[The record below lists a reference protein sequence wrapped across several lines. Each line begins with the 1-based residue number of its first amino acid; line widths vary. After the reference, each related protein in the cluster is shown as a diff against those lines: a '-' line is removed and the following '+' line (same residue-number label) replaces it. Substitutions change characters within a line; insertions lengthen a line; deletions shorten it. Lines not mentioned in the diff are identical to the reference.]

1 MLGRMELTGT
11 VKAIIYRSEDTGFT
25 VLELTNEA
33 GEDMTAIGEMPL
45 AGVGE
50 RVELTGQWTEHKT
63 YGHQFRVETCKTLA
77 PATLTALKNYL
88 ASGLIKGVGESTAQ
102 AIVQTFGMETLDV
115 LEKEPARLAEVPGIG
130 QIRAQTIGASY
141 GAQLGLRDIMLG
153 LQKYGVT
160 IGQAMKLY
168 KIYGELCLAK
178 IEENPYRLID
188 DVEGIGFKT
197 ADAIARNGG
206 VEPDAPYRLRAGLK
220 YTLQWAR
227 QEGHTYLP
235 REKLVEV
242 AAGLLQAD
250 IAPVERTLTE
260 LLLEGQL
267 IQEQLPGEDG
277 IFLPGMFR
285 TEQDCALRLLRLQG
299 QSALDNPF
307 FRPKAQIARLE
318 QQLDITLAPAQRQAV
333 ELALKAGALVI
344 TGGPGTGK
352 TTILRFVI
360 TLLEEMGTE
369 YALCAPTGRAA
380 KRMGE
385 ATGRDASTIHRLLE
399 YSYGEGGFGR
409 NAENT
414 LLADVVIVDEM
425 MSLIHI

>member
-1 MLGRMELTGT
+1 M
-11 VKAIIYRSEDTGFT
+11 
-25 VLELTNEA
+25 
-33 GEDMTAIGEMPL
+33 
-45 AGVGE
+45 
-50 RVELTGQWTEHKT
+50 
-63 YGHQFRVETCKTLA
+63 
-77 PATLTALKNYL
+77 
-88 ASGLIKGVGESTAQ
+88 
-102 AIVQTFGMETLDV
+102 
-115 LEKEPARLAEVPGIG
+115 
-130 QIRAQTIGASY
+130 
-141 GAQLGLRDIMLG
+141 
-153 LQKYGVT
+153 
-160 IGQAMKLY
+160 
-168 KIYGELCLAK
+168 
-178 IEENPYRLID
+178 
-188 DVEGIGFKT
+188 
-197 ADAIARNGG
+197 
-206 VEPDAPYRLRAGLK
+206 
-220 YTLQWAR
+220 
-227 QEGHTYLP
+227 
-235 REKLVEV
+235 EV

-307 FRPKAQIARLE
+307 FRSKAQIARLE

-414 LLADVVIVDEM
+414 LLADVVVVDEM
-425 MSLIHI
+425 SMVDVPCGRLAPGPGPGYR